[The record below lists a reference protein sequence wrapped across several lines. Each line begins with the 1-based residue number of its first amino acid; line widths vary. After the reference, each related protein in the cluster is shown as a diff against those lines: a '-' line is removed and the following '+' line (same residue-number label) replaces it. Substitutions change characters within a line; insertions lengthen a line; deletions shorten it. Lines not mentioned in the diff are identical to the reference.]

1 MAVNGLRAGA
11 IARGVGV
18 AVAITVP
25 TGVVSQ
31 LLPTRSAW
39 AYVTF
44 VVILVG
50 LAVGGYVAGR
60 AGPAMAMTHGA
71 IAGLVTYLAVQGVGV
86 ITRLARGEM
95 VTWSS
100 IPFLAMIATGCGV
113 LGGYLA
119 DNAERRRTAEGTEEI
134 RTTEEGDA

>member
-1 MAVNGLRAGA
+1 VNGLRAGA
-11 IARGVGV
+11 IARGVGAA
-18 AVAITVP
+18 AVITVP

-44 VVILVG
+44 VVILIG

-71 IAGLVTYLAVQGVGV
+71 IAGLLTYVAVQGVGV
-86 ITRLARGEM
+86 VTRLARGEM

-100 IPFLAMIATGCGV
+100 MPFLAMIATGCGV
-113 LGGYLA
+113 LGGFLA
-119 DNAERRRTAEGTEEI
+119 DQGERRRATQATEEI
-134 RTTEEGDA
+134 RTTEEGDQ